1 MRIRIKS
8 MLGGHASWSI
18 VMRALAREL
27 SCHGS
32 LYLESIN
39 GTEDLDD
46 DLLDRIKPCFNSD
59 LDLAY
64 TMPENFKT
72 RFLSKSKVKAAIYN
86 YESSLLPESWRAAHK
101 HVDLVLPSSNYCKK
115 VFIDSGFPEEKI
127 LVVPHG
133 IDSLEYS
140 GEKKCEDID
149 ENLFNFINISIPHHR
164 KNLDKLIEA
173 YFLEFRHDEGT
184 CLNIKTKIISP
195 KKYFEVNILDVIK
208 RIQRKFSR
216 KTPKL
221 NILTKRYD
229 SMYPLYNASD
239 AFVSATSSE
248 GFGMPML
255 ESMASNTL
263 VVCPNQTGQ
272 SDFLSKDN
280 SIDVS
285 GRYISAP
292 KEYQYWRASPGS
304 KIFMPDL
311 ESLRESMRAAY
322 SGDNLTK
329 ISNAKYDSEK
339 FTWASAA
346 KKILEIL

>member
-18 VMRALAREL
+18 VMRSLAKEL
-27 SCHGS
+27 GSYGS

-39 GTEDLDD
+39 GIEELDE

-86 YESSLLPESWRAAHK
+86 YESSLLPEPWRGSHK
-101 HVDLVLPSSNYCKK
+101 HIDFILPSSNYCKK
-115 VFIDSGFPEEKI
+115 VFVDSGFPEEKVI
-127 LVVPHG
+127 VVPHG
-133 IDSLEYS
+133 INQSEYS
-140 GEKKCEDID
+140 GDEKCEDID
-149 ENLFNFINISIPHHR
+149 QSLFNFLNISIPHHR

-173 YFLEFRHDEGT
+173 YFLEFKHDEGV
-184 CLNIKTKIISP
+184 CLNIKTKIINP
-195 KKYFEVNILDVIK
+195 KKYFEVNILDIIK
-208 RIQRKFSR
+208 RVQSKFDI
-216 KTPKL
+216 KL
-221 NILTKRYD
+221 PRLNVLTKRYD

-272 SDFLSKDN
+272 SDFLNKDN
-280 SIDVS
+280 SIDIF
-285 GRYISAP
+285 GKYIPAP
-292 KEYQYWRASPGS
+292 KEYQYWRPSAGS
-304 KIFMPDL
+304 KIFMPDI
-311 ESLRESMRAAY
+311 ESIRNSMRSAY
-322 SGDNLTK
+322 NGGHEEKVCT
-329 ISNAKYDSEK
+329 AKYDSK
-339 FTWASAA
+339 KLTWKSAA
-346 KKILEIL
+346 KKIVDIL